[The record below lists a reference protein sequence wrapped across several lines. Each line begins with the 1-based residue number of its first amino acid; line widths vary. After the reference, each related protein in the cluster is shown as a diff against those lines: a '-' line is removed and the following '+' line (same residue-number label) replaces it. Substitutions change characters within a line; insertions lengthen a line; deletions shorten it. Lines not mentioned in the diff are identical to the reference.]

1 MTQTDISAAAHISE
15 EEKASLLKVF
25 PQGVVAIDLETTGL
39 SPLMDRIIE
48 LSAIKVTPN
57 GIEVFDELIEPEI
70 TIPANTIAIHKIT
83 NEMVKGKP
91 KIEEVL
97 PKYLP
102 FAEGLPI
109 IAHNARFDLGFILF
123 NMHQQNF
130 KPTESRVYCSVKY
143 SRAAIPKLDSYKL
156 GNLCETLDITLVNHH
171 RALDDAIA
179 CLRLFAKGLINQ
191 QKELDKTMKQQGFLF
206 NLEDFNKKNLFEIPE
221 HLEGLKQA
229 IEKQQLTEIKYRGGS
244 MKGQF
249 RPIRPVSLLPM
260 PQGSVLYAH
269 CLVSDLYKS
278 FALRK
283 IVDFNVITEDDL
295 IRWALADKKD
305 ES

>member
-1 MTQTDISAAAHISE
+1 MSE
-15 EEKASLLKVF
+15 EEKAILLKVF

-48 LSAIKVTPN
+48 LSAIKVTPS
-57 GIEVFDELIEPEI
+57 GIELFDELINPEI
-70 TIPANTIAIHKIT
+70 EIPENTIAIHKIT
-83 NEMVKGKP
+83 NEMVQGKP
-91 KIEEVL
+91 TIQEVL

-102 FAEGLPI
+102 FADGLPI

-123 NMHQQNF
+123 NMHQQDF
-130 KPTESRVYCSVKY
+130 KPTESRVFCSVKY
-143 SRAAIPKLDSYKL
+143 TRAAIPDLKSYKL
-156 GNLCETLDITLVNHH
+156 GNLCNELGIELVNHH

-179 CLRLFAKGLINQ
+179 CLRLFAKGLLNQ
-191 QKELDKTMKQQGFLF
+191 QKSLDKTMKQQGFLF
-206 NLEDFNKKNLFEIPE
+206 NLEDFTKKNLFEIPH
-221 HLEGLKQA
+221 HLDGLKEA
-229 IEKQQLTEIKYRGGS
+229 IEKEQLAEIKYRGGS

-269 CLVSDLYKS
+269 CLISDLYKS
-278 FALRK
+278 FALKK
-283 IVDFNVITEDDL
+283 ISDFNIINEDEL
-295 IRWALADKKD
+295 IRWAIAGKEN